1 LVFKEWSLSNVP
13 GRYRIWIPIMAIT
26 NGYATLAEIKGYMS
40 ISDNTDNDLLE
51 NLIES
56 ASRSIDRIANRRFYL
71 DATASARLYR
81 AYSNIFVFVD
91 DIGTTSNL
99 VVAID
104 ENGNGT
110 YSKTLT
116 LNTDYILDPLTSQ
129 SLNRPFTQLTMVSN
143 TESWPIFPGLTSNG
157 LRPGVQVTARWG
169 WPSVP
174 DDLNMACLI
183 LTADLYKRKDAPGGI
198 LGLGDLGVVRMSPIG
213 RDVTAMVRAYKKEV
227 IA

>member
-1 LVFKEWSLSNVP
+1 
-13 GRYRIWIPIMAIT
+13 MAIT
-26 NGYATLAEIKGYMS
+26 NGYATLNEIKAYLS
-40 ISDNTDNDLLE
+40 ISDSTDDTLLE
-51 NLIES
+51 DLIES

-81 AYSNIFVFVD
+81 AYSDIFVYTD
-91 DIGTTSNL
+91 DIGTTTGL

-110 YSKTLT
+110 YSKQLT
-116 LNTDYILDPLTSQ
+116 LNTDYILDPLTAP
-129 SLNRPFTQLTMVSN
+129 SLNRPYTQLTMVSN
-143 TESWPIFPGLTSNG
+143 TQMWPIFPGLTQNG
-157 LRPGVQVTARWG
+157 LRPGVQVTAKWG

-174 DDLNMACLI
+174 SDINMACLI
-183 LTADLYKRKDAPGGI
+183 LSADLYKRKDAPGGI
-198 LGLGDLGVVRMSPIG
+198 LGLGDLGVVRMSPLG

>member
-1 LVFKEWSLSNVP
+1 
-13 GRYRIWIPIMAIT
+13 MAIT
-26 NGYATLAEIKGYMS
+26 NGYATLTQIKNYMS

-51 NLIES
+51 DLIES

-71 DATASARLYR
+71 DANASARLYR
-81 AYSNIFVFVD
+81 AYSDIFVYVD
-91 DIGTTSNL
+91 DIGTTSGLL
-99 VVAID
+99 VALDI
-104 ENGNGT
+104 NGNGT
-110 YSKTLT
+110 YTKSLT
-116 LNTDYILDPLTSQ
+116 LNTDYILDPLTAS
-129 SLNRPFTQLTMVSN
+129 SLGRPFTQLTMVSN
-143 TESWPIFPGLTSNG
+143 TESWPIFPGLTQNG

-174 DDLNMACLI
+174 DDINMACLI

>member
-1 LVFKEWSLSNVP
+1 
-13 GRYRIWIPIMAIT
+13 MAIT
-26 NGYATLAEIKGYMS
+26 NGYATLTEIKNYMS
-40 ISDNTDNDLLE
+40 ISDTTDNDLLE
-51 NLIES
+51 NLVES

-81 AYSNIFVFVD
+81 AYSNIFVYVD
-91 DIGTTSNL
+91 DIGTTTNL
-99 VVAID
+99 VVAVD

-143 TESWPIFPGLTSNG
+143 TETWPIFPGLTSNG

-174 DDLNMACLI
+174 DDINMACLI

>member
-1 LVFKEWSLSNVP
+1 
-13 GRYRIWIPIMAIT
+13 MAIV
-26 NGYATLAEIKGYMS
+26 NGYATLTQIKNYMS

-51 NLIES
+51 DLIES
-56 ASRSIDRIANRRFYL
+56 ASRSIDRMANRRFYL
-71 DATASARLYR
+71 DTTASARLYR
-81 AYSNIFVFVD
+81 AYSDIFVYID
-91 DIGTTSNL
+91 DIGTTSSL
-99 VVAID
+99 AVALDI
-104 ENGNGT
+104 NGNGT
-110 YSKTLT
+110 YTKTLT
-116 LNTDYILDPLTSQ
+116 LNQDYILDPLTAS
-129 SLNRPFTQLTMVSN
+129 SLGRPFTQLTMVSN
-143 TESWPIFPGLTSNG
+143 TETWPIFPGLTQNG

-174 DDLNMACLI
+174 DDINMACLI

>member
-1 LVFKEWSLSNVP
+1 
-13 GRYRIWIPIMAIT
+13 
-26 NGYATLAEIKGYMS
+26 MS

-51 NLIES
+51 DLIES
-56 ASRSIDRIANRRFYL
+56 ASRSIDRMANRRFYL
-71 DATASARLYR
+71 DTTASARLYR
-81 AYSNIFVFVD
+81 AYSDIFVYVD
-91 DIGTTSNL
+91 DIGTTSSL
-99 VVAID
+99 AVALDI
-104 ENGNGT
+104 NGNGT
-110 YSKTLT
+110 YTKTLT
-116 LNTDYILDPLTSQ
+116 LNQDYILDPLTAS
-129 SLNRPFTQLTMVSN
+129 SLGRPFTQLTMVSN
-143 TESWPIFPGLTSNG
+143 TETWPIFPGLTQNG

-174 DDLNMACLI
+174 DDINMACLI

>member
-1 LVFKEWSLSNVP
+1 MNQHLDQLI
-13 GRYRIWIPIMAIT
+13 G
-26 NGYATLAEIKGYMS
+26 
-40 ISDNTDNDLLE
+40 LLTADF
-51 NLIES
+51 I
-56 ASRSIDRIANRRFYL
+56 L

-91 DIGTTSNL
+91 DIGTTSSL
-99 VVAID
+99 VVKTD
-104 ENGNGT
+104 EDGNGT

-213 RDVTAMVRAYKKEV
+213 RDVTAMVRAYKKKLLHDP
-227 IA
+227 

>member
-1 LVFKEWSLSNVP
+1 
-13 GRYRIWIPIMAIT
+13 MAIT
-26 NGYATLAEIKGYMS
+26 NGYATLTEIKNYMS
-40 ISDNTDNDLLE
+40 ISDSTDNDLLE
-51 NLIES
+51 NLVES

-143 TESWPIFPGLTSNG
+143 TESWPIFPGITSNG

-174 DDLNMACLI
+174 DDINMACLI

>member
-1 LVFKEWSLSNVP
+1 
-13 GRYRIWIPIMAIT
+13 MAIT
-26 NGYATLAEIKGYMS
+26 NGYATLTQIKAYMS

-51 NLIES
+51 DLVES

-71 DATASARLYR
+71 DAVASARLYR
-81 AYSNIFVFVD
+81 AYSDIFVYVD
-91 DIGTTSNL
+91 DIGTTSSL
-99 VVAID
+99 VVKTD
-104 ENGNGT
+104 SNGNGT
-110 YSKTLT
+110 YAKTLT
-116 LNTDYILDPLTSQ
+116 LNQDYILDPLTAS

-143 TESWPIFPGLTSNG
+143 TETWPIFPGLTQNG

-174 DDLNMACLI
+174 DDINMACLI

-227 IA
+227 VA

>member
-1 LVFKEWSLSNVP
+1 
-13 GRYRIWIPIMAIT
+13 
-26 NGYATLAEIKGYMS
+26 MS

-51 NLIES
+51 NLVES

-71 DATASARLYR
+71 DTTASARLYR
-81 AYSNIFVFVD
+81 AYSDIFVYID
-91 DIGTTSNL
+91 DLGTTTDL
-99 VVAID
+99 VVKTD
-104 ENGNGT
+104 SNGNGS
-110 YSKTLT
+110 YAKTLT
-116 LNTDYILDPLTSQ
+116 LNQDYILDPLTAP
-129 SLNRPFTQLTMVSN
+129 SLSRPYTQLTMVSN
-143 TESWPIFPGLTSNG
+143 TETWPIFPGLTQNG

-174 DDLNMACLI
+174 DDINMACLI

-227 IA
+227 VA

>member
-1 LVFKEWSLSNVP
+1 
-13 GRYRIWIPIMAIT
+13 MAIV
-26 NGYATLAEIKGYMS
+26 NGYATLTQIKNYMS

-51 NLIES
+51 DLVES

-99 VVAID
+99 VVAMD
-104 ENGNGT
+104 EDGNGT

-143 TESWPIFPGLTSNG
+143 TESWPIFPGITSNG

-174 DDLNMACLI
+174 DDINMACLI

>member
-1 LVFKEWSLSNVP
+1 
-13 GRYRIWIPIMAIT
+13 
-26 NGYATLAEIKGYMS
+26 MS

-51 NLIES
+51 NLVES

-91 DIGTTSNL
+91 DIGTTSSL
-99 VVAID
+99 VVAVD

-116 LNTDYILDPLTSQ
+116 LNTDYILDPLTSP
-129 SLNRPFTQLTMVSN
+129 SLNRPYTQLTMVSN
-143 TESWPIFPGLTSNG
+143 TETWPIFPGLTSNG

>member
-1 LVFKEWSLSNVP
+1 
-13 GRYRIWIPIMAIT
+13 MAIT
-26 NGYATLAEIKGYMS
+26 NGYATLTQIKAYMS
-40 ISDNTDNDLLE
+40 ISDTTDDALLE
-51 NLIES
+51 DLVES

-71 DATASARLYR
+71 DSTASARLYR
-81 AYSNIFVFVD
+81 AYSDIFVYVD
-91 DIGTTSNL
+91 DIGTTSSL
-99 VVAID
+99 VVATD
-104 ENGNGT
+104 EYGNGT

-116 LNTDYILDPLTSQ
+116 LNQDYILDPLTAS
-129 SLNRPFTQLTMVSN
+129 SLGRPFTQLTMVSN
-143 TESWPIFPGLTSNG
+143 TETWPIFPGLTQNG

-174 DDLNMACLI
+174 DDINTACLI

>member
-1 LVFKEWSLSNVP
+1 
-13 GRYRIWIPIMAIT
+13 MAIT
-26 NGYATLAEIKGYMS
+26 NGYATLTEIKNYMS
-40 ISDNTDNDLLE
+40 ISDSTDNDLLE
-51 NLIES
+51 NLVES

-71 DATASARLYR
+71 DSTASARLYR

-99 VVAID
+99 VVAMD
-104 ENGNGT
+104 EDGNGT

-143 TESWPIFPGLTSNG
+143 TESWPIFPGITSNG

-174 DDLNMACLI
+174 DDINMACLI

>member
-1 LVFKEWSLSNVP
+1 
-13 GRYRIWIPIMAIT
+13 MAIT
-26 NGYATLAEIKGYMS
+26 NGYATLTQIKNYMS

-51 NLIES
+51 DLIES

-71 DATASARLYR
+71 DANASARLYR
-81 AYSNIFVFVD
+81 AYSDIFV
-91 DIGTTSNL
+91 
-99 VVAID
+99 
-104 ENGNGT
+104 
-110 YSKTLT
+110 YQ
-116 LNTDYILDPLTSQ
+116 DYILDPLTAP
-129 SLNRPFTQLTMVSN
+129 SLSRPYTQLTMVSN
-143 TESWPIFPGLTSNG
+143 TETWPIFPGLTQNG
-157 LRPGVQVTARWG
+157 LRPGVQVTAKWG

-174 DDLNMACLI
+174 DDINMACLI

>member
-1 LVFKEWSLSNVP
+1 
-13 GRYRIWIPIMAIT
+13 MAIT
-26 NGYATLAEIKGYMS
+26 NGYATLTQIKGYMS

-51 NLIES
+51 DLIES

-81 AYSNIFVFVD
+81 AYSDIFVYVD
-91 DIGTTSNL
+91 DIGTTSSL
-99 VVAID
+99 VVKTD
-104 ENGNGT
+104 SNGNGT
-110 YSKTLT
+110 YAKTLT
-116 LNTDYILDPLTSQ
+116 LNQDYILDPLTAS

-143 TESWPIFPGLTSNG
+143 TETWPIFPGLTQNG

-174 DDLNMACLI
+174 DDINMACLI

>member
-1 LVFKEWSLSNVP
+1 
-13 GRYRIWIPIMAIT
+13 
-26 NGYATLAEIKGYMS
+26 MS

-51 NLIES
+51 DLVES

-81 AYSNIFVFVD
+81 AYSDIFVYVD
-91 DIGTTSNL
+91 DIGTTSSL
-99 VVAID
+99 VVQTD
-104 ENGNGT
+104 SNGNGT
-110 YSKTLT
+110 YAKTLT
-116 LNTDYILDPLTSQ
+116 LNQDYILDPLTAS

-143 TESWPIFPGLTSNG
+143 TETWPIFPGLTQNG

-174 DDLNMACLI
+174 DDINMACLI

-227 IA
+227 VA

>member
-1 LVFKEWSLSNVP
+1 
-13 GRYRIWIPIMAIT
+13 MAIT
-26 NGYATLAEIKGYMS
+26 NGYATLTEIKNYMS
-40 ISDNTDNDLLE
+40 ISDTTDNDLLE
-51 NLIES
+51 NLVES

-91 DIGTTSNL
+91 DIGTTSSL
-99 VVAID
+99 VVKTD
-104 ENGNGT
+104 EDGNGT

-143 TESWPIFPGLTSNG
+143 TETWPIFPGLTSNG